1 MVFKNDKQLEA
12 FLLQKFKLAVAQA
25 EQKVYQVIDRC
36 LDQYYGEFKPDEYI
50 RTQKLLN
57 SLVKSGVKKV
67 GNGYEAEVYFD
78 ASKLN
83 YENGVMPLQHT
94 PEHGMYGWATWGAEE
109 VLDTAMHG
117 SHGGY
122 VDGTAIWGTSQV
134 ILGDI
139 YALLRNE
146 LIAQGIPIK

>member
-1 MVFKNDKQLEA
+1 MVFKNDTQLKN
-12 FLLQKFKLAVAQA
+12 FLMAKCKNAVVQAQ
-25 EQKVYQVIDRC
+25 EKVYQVIDRC

-57 SLVKSGVKKV
+57 SLVKSDIRYV
-67 GNGYEAEVYFD
+67 GNGFEAEVYFD
-78 ASKLN
+78 EAQLN
-83 YENGVMPLQHT
+83 YQTGVIPTQHGT
-94 PEHGMYGWATWGAEE
+94 GYATWGADE

-122 VDGTAIWGTSQV
+122 IDGTAIWGTSQA

-139 YALLRNE
+139 YVLLRNE
-146 LIAQGIPIK
+146 LIAQGIPIKAR

>member
-1 MVFKNDKQLEA
+1 MVFKNEAQLKN
-12 FLLQKFKLAVAQA
+12 FLMAKCKNAVVQAQ
-25 EQKVYQVIDRC
+25 EKVYRIIDRC

-57 SLVKSGVKKV
+57 SLVKSNIKPV
-67 GNGYEAEVYFD
+67 GNGFEAEVYFD
-78 ASKLN
+78 EKQLN
-83 YENGVMPLQHT
+83 YQTGVVPTQHRT
-94 PEHGMYGWATWGAEE
+94 GYATWGAEE

-122 VDGTAIWGTSQV
+122 IDGTAIWGSSQA

-146 LIAQGIPIK
+146 LIAQGIPLKKG

>member
-1 MVFKNDKQLEA
+1 MAKTFKNEA
-12 FLLQKFKLAVAQA
+12 ELKSFLLAKCKNAIAQA
-25 EQKVYQVIDRC
+25 QEKVYQVIDKC

-57 SLVKSGVKKV
+57 SLVKSDIRVIGSRV
-67 GNGYEAEVYFD
+67 EAEVYFD
-78 ASKLN
+78 EKQLV
-83 YENGVMPLQHT
+83 YQTGWIPTQH
-94 PEHGMYGWATWGAEE
+94 GIGYATWGAEE
-109 VLDTAMHG
+109 VLDTAMNG

-122 VDGTAIWGTSQV
+122 IDGTAIWGTSHA

-139 YALLRNE
+139 YTLIKTE

>member
-1 MVFKNDKQLEA
+1 MVFKNEAQLKN
-12 FLLQKFKLAVAQA
+12 FLMVKCKNAVVQAQ
-25 EQKVYQVIDRC
+25 EKVYRIIDRC

-57 SLVKSGVKKV
+57 SLVKSNIKQV
-67 GNGYEAEVYFD
+67 GNGFEAEVYFD
-78 ASKLN
+78 EKQLN
-83 YENGVMPLQHT
+83 YQTGVVSTQHGT
-94 PEHGMYGWATWGAEE
+94 GYATWGAEE

-122 VDGTAIWGTSQV
+122 IDGTAIWGTSQV
-134 ILGDI
+134 VLGDI

-146 LIAQGIPIK
+146 LIAQGIPLKKG